1 MESIEMD
8 VYEIKIKLYL
18 LKDIKIEE
26 TQTYLAYFIDSVM
39 VKDNMFLGIHE
50 TNQYKFYTFDSLY
63 PLAKNGVYQK
73 DNSYVFRIRTL
84 DYQLAQYLYD
94 TLAKNRTKEFQG
106 LTAEVKI
113 IKPKLIKK
121 IYTLTPVILK
131 TEQGYWKNSIKTEDF
146 EKRLKINLIKKYKD
160 ITGEEINE
168 DFQLYYQINF
178 KNKVPVSRKYKINL
192 QPCAYLHNY
201 RKKEYDDL
209 VDLCY
214 EYYLDKAPVFTR
226 GDTKKLAMFIARYVK
241 KGNPDVMYHIDSG
254 KIKPSKSLQDSL
266 TNMLK
271 GKPEFTLLDE
281 QKVTY
286 EKALA
291 IAKENSARKQVYII
305 HGGPGTGKTV
315 IAVNMLVELI
325 NRDKNTIYVT
335 KNSAPREVYQKKLT
349 DGGYKKVYINNLFKG
364 SGVFI
369 NANENDF
376 DCIIV
381 DESHRLNAKSGMY
394 QNNGENQ
401 IKEIINAAKFSIFFV
416 DDHQIVTTSDIGS
429 SKEIKKWCKYY
440 NAIVYEDKL
449 TSQFRCNGSDAY
461 LSWVDNVLEIEDTA
475 NDELDID
482 YDVRIFDD
490 PLALKKAIFEKN
502 KIANKSRMLAGYCW
516 KWQKNGRNRSDVHDI
531 EIGDFSMSWNFAST
545 KTWAIDEESINEVGC
560 IHTSQGLE
568 FDYVGVIIGDD
579 LRYENGKII
588 TDFFKRAPTD
598 RSIRGLKGQYKN
610 DKESALKLADEIIK
624 NTYRTL
630 LTRGQKGCYIYCTNK
645 ELNEYLKLKLKR
657 GKENVRKS

>member
-1 MESIEMD
+1 MIVYQETKEQFLLD
-8 VYEIKIKLYL
+8 VYNDKI
-18 LKDIKIEE
+18 DEKIEKLVFERLNRRTGYSEYQTWMNSMQYMYKVLENKAIPSNSIVAIEYKVPNSNKRIDFIVSGEDEQGRESAIIIELKQWQSLNKIENMDGLVE
-26 TQTYLAYFIDSVM
+26 TKL
-39 VKDNMFLGIHE
+39 
-50 TNQYKFYTFDSLY
+50 
-63 PLAKNGVYQK
+63 NGH
-73 DNSYVFRIRTL
+73 
-84 DYQLAQYLYD
+84 
-94 TLAKNRTKEFQG
+94 
-106 LTAEVKI
+106 
-113 IKPKLIKK
+113 
-121 IYTLTPVILK
+121 LTPVAHPSYQAWSYVSLI
-131 TEQGYWKNSIKTEDF
+131 ED
-146 EKRLKINLIKKYKD
+146 Y
-160 ITGEEINE
+160 NE
-168 DFQLYYQINF
+168 D
-178 KNKVPVSRKYKINL
+178 VRKYKINL

-325 NRDKNTIYVT
+325 NRDKNIIYVT

-545 KTWAIDEESINEVGC
+545 KTWAIDEKSINEVGC

-598 RSIRGLKGQYKN
+598 RSIRGLKGQYKK

-657 GKENVRKS
+657 GKESVRKS